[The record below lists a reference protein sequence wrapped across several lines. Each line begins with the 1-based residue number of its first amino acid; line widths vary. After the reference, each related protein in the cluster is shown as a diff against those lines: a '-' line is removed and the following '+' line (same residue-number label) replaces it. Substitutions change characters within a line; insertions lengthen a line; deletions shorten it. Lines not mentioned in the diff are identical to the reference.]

1 MSEAVR
7 VIVRARP
14 FNKQEI
20 ADKREK
26 IVIIDNAAGT
36 VQIKNPRGTVRWR
49 RVRGAAWRWRQLR
62 VCFACGARAPPLAR
76 GADALQCHAVARA
89 REYWVGGPVWLAIL
103 RAQPPLC
110 VCLRVRDCRR
120 AMTQSRSPSISCTT
134 MSRRSGRWG
143 RGRGCAARTRDVDMC
158 ARRWACSNALQRP
171 CARLRVGVRRGRVPA
186 RGVCHGGLQRH
197 DVCVWTDGVRE
208 DAHDA
213 GARALAPA
221 GDGEALL
228 THRRLASR
236 SQGPP
241 CPPAPPEARGVIPNS
256 FEVRV
261 CRAPDCTRPLALRLL
276 PLGLAGPARTRV
288 TPPRNAARV

>member
-1 MSEAVR
+1 

-49 RVRGAAWRWRQLR
+49 RVRGAAWWWWQLR
-62 VCFACGARAPPLAR
+62 VCFACGARAAPPLAR

-103 RAQPPLC
+103 RAQPP

-134 MSRRSGRWG
+134 TSRRSGRCG
-143 RGRGCAARTRDVDMC
+143 RGRGCAARTRVTLTC
-158 ARRWACSNALQRP
+158 VHGGGVLGACSNALQRP
-171 CARLRVGVRRGRVPA
+171 CAHA
-186 RGVCHGGLQRH
+186 C
-197 DVCVWTDGVRE
+197 
-208 DAHDA
+208 A
-213 GARALAPA
+213 
-221 GDGEALL
+221 
-228 THRRLASR
+228 
-236 SQGPP
+236 
-241 CPPAPPEARGVIPNS
+241 
-256 FEVRV
+256 
-261 CRAPDCTRPLALRLL
+261 
-276 PLGLAGPARTRV
+276 
-288 TPPRNAARV
+288 